1 MPQLFFVPVLRH
13 FWHWLG
19 VRPAHRKVM
28 EKILSSGTSV
38 VLCPGGV
45 QECLVM
51 EQNAEV
57 VYLKNRRGFVRM
69 AIQQGAGE
77 QAFPSCCER
86 PVIITFYATRSQRYT
101 DWVLVSTDLL
111 PAFAFGQR

>member
-1 MPQLFFVPVLRH
+1 VQCTRMILTSRSTLSCLQAHCSPQDWMLQLFFVPVLRH

-69 AIQQGAGE
+69 AIQQGAGA
-77 QAFPSCCER
+77 QPLPS
-86 PVIITFYATRSQRYT
+86 S
-101 DWVLVSTDLL
+101 S
-111 PAFAFGQR
+111 

>member
-1 MPQLFFVPVLRH
+1 MLQLFFVPVLRH

-69 AIQQGAGE
+69 AIQQGAGA
-77 QAFPSCCER
+77 QPLPS
-86 PVIITFYATRSQRYT
+86 S
-101 DWVLVSTDLL
+101 S
-111 PAFAFGQR
+111 

>member
-1 MPQLFFVPVLRH
+1 MAESVLLSLQWIQLAIDSSRTHCMSQLFFVPVLRH

-45 QECLVM
+45 QVCTQTQPLCMVQALGM
-51 EQNAEV
+51 AGMYVQGRSSLAQD
-57 VYLKNRRGFVRM
+57 LRLWRR
-69 AIQQGAGE
+69 
-77 QAFPSCCER
+77 S
-86 PVIITFYATRSQRYT
+86 
-101 DWVLVSTDLL
+101 VL
-111 PAFAFGQR
+111 